1 MYRVRRLCKGL
12 PQQSHQYGAYRIST
26 SAEKDERVTALANQ
40 LIKSKSEQEKLA
52 EKIAAD
58 AESDGL
64 YRLALALAKS
74 SRLAA
79 EDISAGSPAICF
91 PRAKIPMTD

>member
-1 MYRVRRLCKGL
+1 M
-12 PQQSHQYGAYRIST
+12 
-26 SAEKDERVTALANQ
+26 TALANQ

-79 EDISAGSPAICF
+79 EDISRESGYMLPQSKNTHDRLKEWLEHPASCDF
-91 PRAKIPMTD
+91 PREAAQKLLDHIKCNE